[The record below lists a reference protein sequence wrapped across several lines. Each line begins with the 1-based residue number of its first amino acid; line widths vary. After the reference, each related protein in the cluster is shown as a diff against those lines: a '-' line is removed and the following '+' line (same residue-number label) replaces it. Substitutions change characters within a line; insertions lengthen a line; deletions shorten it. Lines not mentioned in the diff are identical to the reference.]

1 MVFNISWQA
10 IGSINLELEQLFDQ
24 RENGTIV
31 YFLRGNQLAGVLVWN
46 VVVDLDDVR
55 SLIANPPADGKL
67 VGLLKEK

>member
-1 MVFNISWQA
+1 
-10 IGSINLELEQLFDQ
+10 DQ

-55 SLIANPPADGKL
+55 NLIANPPADGKL